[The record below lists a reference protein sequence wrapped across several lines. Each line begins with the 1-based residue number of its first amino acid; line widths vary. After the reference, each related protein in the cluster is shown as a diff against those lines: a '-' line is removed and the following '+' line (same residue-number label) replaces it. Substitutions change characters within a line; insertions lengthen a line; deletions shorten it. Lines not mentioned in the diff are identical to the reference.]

1 MKALQ
6 PNILKLMNRII
17 NETAANIQNYSS
29 SKHNFTRNRMLN
41 AIDLIKSILY
51 MQGNSLSDELLHLF
65 PNIYQRMTVSAYEQQ
80 KDKLKL
86 ECFKHIMCELNKNIV
101 KPQLL
106 DGRYLTLAIDGS
118 DFDPPFNPKSENVLR
133 KKDGSIYCQIHVN
146 ALYDLLN
153 KTYIDCVFQP
163 KKKMDER
170 SAAIAMLKKINQKDR
185 SFLVLMDR
193 GYTSFNMIENCNRL
207 ENCAF
212 VIRTKNGSKSVLKEI
227 KKLPD
232 RECDLDLSCRV
243 TDSGYYYLTHKNI
256 ENIHLIHRQRRHY
269 KAAVS
274 KNTEDTRWDFENFC
288 TVKFRVC
295 KIRINPPGTKDEWE
309 ILLTNL
315 DRKEF
320 PLARMKEIYRLR
332 WGIETS
338 FRGLK
343 YDIGAINFHS
353 KKDKFVYMELYA
365 HLIMYNAVSLSLAST
380 QIPQAERK
388 YKHEIDFKMACSVW
402 HLRFVSNDFSDNNF
416 EKLLLDMESNLVP
429 IRPGRKYKRNLKA
442 KLTVTFPY
450 RVAA

>member
-1 MKALQ
+1 MKALHR
-6 PNILKLMNRII
+6 NILKLMNQII
-17 NETAANIQNYSS
+17 NETAANIQTYSS
-29 SKHNFTRNRMLN
+29 SKHDFTRNRMLN

-65 PNIYQRMTVSAYEQQ
+65 PDIYQRMTVSAYEQQ

-86 ECFKHIMCELNKNIV
+86 ECFKHIMTELNKAIV

-118 DFDPPFNPKSENVLR
+118 DFDPPFNPKSENILR

-153 KTYIDCVFQP
+153 KTYLNCVFQP

-170 SAAIAMLKKINQKDR
+170 SAAIVMLKKLDQKGHN
-185 SFLVLMDR
+185 FLVLMDR

-207 ENCAF
+207 KNCAF
-212 VIRTKNGSKSVLKEI
+212 VIRTKNDKSSFKEI
-227 KKLPD
+227 KELPD
-232 RECDLDLSCRV
+232 KECDLDLSCRV
-243 TDSGYYYLTHKNI
+243 TDSGYYYLTHKNR

-269 KAAVS
+269 KAAIS
-274 KNTEDTRWDFENFC
+274 KNTEDTRWDFGAFC
-288 TVKFRVC
+288 NVKFRVC

-309 ILLTNL
+309 VLLTNL
-315 DRKEF
+315 NRKEF

-343 YDIGAINFHS
+343 YDIGAVNFHS

-365 HLIMYNAVSLSLAST
+365 HLIMYNAVSLSLTSA
-380 QIPQAERK
+380 QVPQAGRK
-388 YKHEIDFKMACSVW
+388 HKQKIDFKMACSAW
-402 HLRFVSNDFSDNNF
+402 HHHFASNDFSNNNF
-416 EKLLLDMESNLVP
+416 NNLLLDMESHLVP
-429 IRPGRKYKRNLKA
+429 IKPGRKYKRNLKV
-442 KLTVTFPY
+442 KLTVAFLY